1 MPPKARPGA
10 AGRAQR
16 MQNTQAAELNL
27 DTAGASDAL
36 VAVLCRLG
44 TASAQMRR
52 DRRVSIGGGARRS

>member
-27 DTAGASDAL
+27 DTANMNMNIA
-36 VAVLCRLG
+36 
-44 TASAQMRR
+44 
-52 DRRVSIGGGARRS
+52 